1 MENWAFPQAPLRDVT
16 TGYSKWKGLVFIYC
30 VHTVEKYTSR
40 QSLEENDLL
49 GAELHNIVNLEKI
62 ISNKT

>member
-1 MENWAFPQAPLRDVT
+1 MERTCFHLL
-16 TGYSKWKGLVFIYC
+16 S